1 MPDTLGRPGAVQ
13 IRTEAL
19 PRRLG
24 TVVWVNVKKIVGLL
38 AIALLIFFVVT
49 QPGSAAQSVQ
59 NIGGILSDAANS
71 IVTFFT
77 ELV

>member
-1 MPDTLGRPGAVQ
+1 
-13 IRTEAL
+13 
-19 PRRLG
+19 
-24 TVVWVNVKKIVGLL
+24 VNVRKIVGLL

>member
-1 MPDTLGRPGAVQ
+1 MLYNARGEVFLVQ
-13 IRTEAL
+13 LTR
-19 PRRLG
+19 
-24 TVVWVNVKKIVGLL
+24 TVVRVTVRKIVGLL

-49 QPGSAAQSVQ
+49 APGSAANSLQ
-59 NIGGILSDAANS
+59 NIGGILADAAQS